1 MYYEEHFFWRYQE
14 QLKAEEAE
22 FEAEFETEAYDE
34 DENDYL
40 LNAVGQICKRVYL
53 RNRNQEK
60 IRKYYQLAAVAYD
73 LAQSQHYN
81 ITVADGRDT
90 KGEIRFMT
98 DGLVF
103 SAARLPKDKSA
114 FAKLLSE
121 ADLFFLEPDDE
132 YVQMTFYFDLCGPE
146 GRIPF
151 SMDGIVPPSPQK

>member
-22 FEAEFETEAYDE
+22 FEAEFEMEEE
-34 DENDYL
+34 DKFITF
-40 LNAVGQICKRVYL
+40 VRQSCKRIFL
-53 RNRNQEK
+53 RSRNQEK
-60 IRKYYQLAAVAYD
+60 VRKYYQLAAVAYD
-73 LAQSQHYN
+73 LAQSQHYD

-90 KGEIRFMT
+90 KGEIRFKT

-103 SAARLPKDKSA
+103 SAARLPKDKAA